1 MCVECGVWVECKC
14 MEFVATGCCTRKW
27 LRFDQTITDL
37 TFGDLGISLVVSRL
51 GVEGL
56 KKIRAVYL
64 LDLFQK
70 REERIGSVV

>member
-1 MCVECGVWVECKC
+1 

-27 LRFDQTITDL
+27 LRFDQTIRDL

-51 GVEGL
+51 GVAGL

>member
-1 MCVECGVWVECKC
+1 
-14 MEFVATGCCTRKW
+14 MEFVATGSCTRKW
-27 LRFDQTITDL
+27 LRFDQTIRDL

-51 GVEGL
+51 GVAGL